1 MTTSLAPED
10 WTTVDVDR
18 IEAVSS
24 SLNLRRPN
32 REALESIV
40 WMSWHHF
47 ASGHP
52 APFEGVVDSATGVG
66 KTYIIAAALDYLAGQ
81 GIRNFAIICPG
92 RTILNKTVDNFTA
105 GNARSLL
112 RGMEV
117 QPVVVTADNFDTPA
131 MRAHMDDPDE
141 VKLYVFT
148 IQSLLRPTSKV
159 GKRTHKFQEGLGSA
173 FYARLQAADD
183 LTIFAD
189 EAHTYWG
196 RAFSEAVRELH
207 PQVEIGLT
215 ATPHPRTPAE
225 QIIYRYPLAQ
235 AIADRLVKTPV
246 LVGRKDDLSDP
257 ETKLLDGIALL
268 ERKQQAIERYC
279 DRTGA
284 EPVVPLMLVV
294 AQSIEEANELQGIIA
309 EASFAGGRY
318 TDRVLT
324 VHSEAADEA
333 LAALENVGAPDSQFR
348 IVISV
353 GMLKEGWDNKAVYV
367 LASMRASVSTILTEQ
382 TLGRGLRLPFGKYT
396 GIQLLDTLEVLGH
409 ERYEQLLRKAG
420 VLNEEF
426 VSYRTRLVFHED
438 AEGNL
443 VPVVETEEVTSDISV
458 SQDGTVPT
466 PGGAQI
472 TAGDSD
478 FGPSGDAGGLVSAG
492 SGALDDD
499 GSVPHGFGMPAG
511 GTAGTEGVA
520 PPGGPVIA
528 SFEDYS
534 HAADEELTK
543 LQQEF
548 HPKHEVL
555 VPRLRMT
562 PVTVKF
568 SLADITDT
576 APFTQLGQRIAA
588 DPVGEL
594 RRVTLSAR
602 TTKGPDGIWRTQMVT
617 APAVDRI
624 ESPGALLP
632 IEAARSRLAQQVLAA
647 PAVPARVQEAKAL
660 APLLDAFI
668 AGLGDKAEAVM
679 SAYMDRAA
687 AGFITLINT
696 EQRRFGAKPQ
706 FDEVTELYSLAPVR
720 FSKRETDPDRMGK
733 FKRSA
738 GYEYQKSLY
747 AQDWFD
753 SAPERDVAN
762 LLDNG
767 NDVVWWLRLQT
778 GDLPILWAQGREY
791 HPDFIASDQAEDRW
805 IVEVKSDK
813 DLPSEEVQAKREA
826 AKRWANHVSSD
837 PAVTETWR
845 YLLVSEQ
852 HVETAKG
859 SWPALKALGE

>member
-1 MTTSLAPED
+1 MTTAESGSWLDA
-10 WTTVDVDR
+10 VDTDR
-18 IEAVSS
+18 LEAVSV
-24 SLNLRRPN
+24 SLDLRRPN

-47 ASGHP
+47 ASGRP

-66 KTYIIAAALDYLAGQ
+66 KTYIIAATLEYFAGE
-81 GIRNFAIICPG
+81 GVRNFAVICPG

-105 GNARSLL
+105 GSSRSLL
-112 RGMEV
+112 AGMEV
-117 QPVVVTADNFDTPA
+117 EPVVVTAENFDTPA
-131 MRAHMDDPDE
+131 MRALMDDPDE

-148 IQSLLRPTSKV
+148 VQSLLRPTTKV

-183 LTIFAD
+183 LVIFAD

-196 RAFSEAVRELH
+196 KAFSEAVRELY
-207 PQVEIGLT
+207 PQIQIGLT
-215 ATPHPRTPAE
+215 ATPHPRTPPE

-268 ERKQQAIERYC
+268 ERKAQAIERFC
-279 DRTGA
+279 QTSGA
-284 EPVVPLMLVV
+284 QPVAPLMLVV
-294 AQSIEEANELQGIIA
+294 AQSIDEADELQTIIGGQ
-309 EASFAGGRY
+309 SFAGGRY
-318 TDRVLT
+318 QDRVLT

-333 LAALENVGAPDSQFR
+333 LEALESVGGVDSPFR

-353 GMLKEGWDNKAVYV
+353 GMLKEGWDNKSVYV

-382 TLGRGLRLPFGKYT
+382 TLGRGLRLPFGRYT

-426 VSYRTRLVFHED
+426 VSYRTRLVFRED
-438 AEGNL
+438 ANGNL
-443 VPVVETEEVTSDISV
+443 VPVIETEEVGSDITVSEDGSV
-458 SQDGTVPT
+458 PTAEASGLDVDISISQLTDSGSDGT
-466 PGGAQI
+466 
-472 TAGDSD
+472 
-478 FGPSGDAGGLVSAG
+478 AG
-492 SGALDDD
+492 SGAGD
-499 GSVPHGFGMPAG
+499 GALGAI
-511 GTAGTEGVA
+511 A
-520 PPGGPVIA
+520 PGGPVIA
-528 SFEDYS
+528 SIEDYAS
-534 HAADEELTK
+534 AADDELTH
-543 LQQEF
+543 LQQEL
-548 HPKHEVL
+548 HPKQEVL

-562 PVTVKF
+562 PVSVKF
-568 SLADITDT
+568 SLADITDL

-632 IEAARSRLAQQVLAA
+632 LEAARSRLAQQVLAA
-647 PAVPARVQEAKAL
+647 PAVPARLQEAKAL

-696 EQRRFGAKPQ
+696 EQRRFSAKPQ
-706 FDEVTELYSLAPVR
+706 FDEVIELYALAPVR
-720 FSKRETDPDRMGK
+720 FSRRETDPDRMGK
-733 FKRSA
+733 FKRGA
-738 GYEYQKSLY
+738 GYDYQKSLY

-767 NDVVWWLRLQT
+767 NDIVWWLRLQI

-791 HPDFIASDQAEDRW
+791 HPDFIACDQSGDHW
-805 IVEVKSDK
+805 VIEVKSDK
-813 DLPSEEVQAKREA
+813 DLPSAEVQAKREA
-826 AKRWANHVSSD
+826 AKRWANHVSADS
-837 PAVTETWR
+837 AVPQLWK
-845 YLLVSEQ
+845 YLLVSED
-852 HVETAKG
+852 HVRTAKA
-859 SWPALKALGE
+859 SWTALKGLGE